1 MTDCGLKCFEL
12 QDTEHA
18 LAVEKENNQKLEAE
32 VKRLKGIIETPCTS
46 CCITESLEYSLDELN
61 NQIVN
66 QDREIRQLKE
76 QITDIKEDV
85 ERERNKQRRLEHD
98 FTVDV
103 LNNLLNKWS

>member
-12 QDTEHA
+12 QDIEHA

-32 VKRLKGIIETPCTS
+32 VKRLKDRIETPCTS

-61 NQIVN
+61 DQIVN

-76 QITDIKEDV
+76 QIEKMKCCSNCKYCGACN
-85 ERERNKQRRLEHD
+85 RAC
-98 FTVDV
+98 
-103 LNNLLNKWS
+103 NNWDKWEIYD